1 MAANKPKQI
10 PPAESLEQLGEFW
23 DTHDFTEFD
32 DPQATDVEFQVTC
45 AVPIEAELLATLEQ
59 QAQRRGVQTETL
71 VNLWL
76 QEKLLEQTRQPELTE
91 AG

>member
-1 MAANKPKQI
+1 MAVNNPNLI

-32 DPQATDVEFQVTC
+32 DPQAPDVEFQVAC
-45 AVPIEAELLATLEQ
+45 AVPVEAELLATLEQ

-76 QEKLLEQTRQPELTE
+76 QEKLLEQTRQTELTE
-91 AG
+91 TD

>member
-1 MAANKPKQI
+1 MAVNKPNLI

-32 DPQATDVEFQVTC
+32 DPQAADVEFQVAC
-45 AVPIEAELLATLEQ
+45 AVPIEAKLLATLEQ
-59 QAQRRGVQTETL
+59 QALRRGVQTETL

-76 QEKLLEQTRQPELTE
+76 QEKLLEQTRQPVLTE
-91 AG
+91 VG

>member
-1 MAANKPKQI
+1 MAVNNPNLI

-32 DPQATDVEFQVTC
+32 DSQAPDVEFQVAC
-45 AVPIEAELLATLEQ
+45 AVPVEAELLATLEQ

-76 QEKLLEQTRQPELTE
+76 QEKLLEQTRQTELTE
-91 AG
+91 TD